1 MKNEFKVTKKLMM
14 SWAKEFHLI
23 GAANIVL
30 FILWCIVGAIGLA
43 MIILLSIFGGEWI
56 NWYISILFLL
66 LAVFKLF
73 FSRFI
78 VMSNRYKL
86 IAKTYGVTEWIRTIE
101 FTDDEIIS
109 TDHNSVVKYQY
120 TGIKKIKETKDS
132 VLIIFNTNLGVRIYK
147 DAFIEGSW
155 EECKNKLESLKAK

>member
-1 MKNEFKVTKKLMM
+1 MKNEYKVTKKLMM
-14 SWAKEFHLI
+14 SWAHLTGSADI
-23 GAANIVL
+23 ILFVL
-30 FILWCIVGAIGLA
+30 WSIVGVGSLGR
-43 MIILLSIFGGEWI
+43 IILLSVFGGDWV

-86 IAKTYGVTEWIRTIE
+86 LAKTYGTSEWLRTIE

-109 TDHNSVVKYQY
+109 TDHNSVVKFQY
-120 TGIKKIKETKDS
+120 TGIKKIKETKNS
-132 VLIIFNTNLGVRIYK
+132 VLIIFNTNLGIRLYK
-147 DAFIEGSW
+147 DAFVEGSW
-155 EECKNKLESLKAK
+155 EECKAKIYSLISK